1 MNYYYRNTINDYL
14 QRSTCEII
22 GSITRSNEFDATFF
36 QNKSWEQQIPILKKA
51 LQGYEGEIFFEI
63 SIPRMGRRVDTL
75 VVIKNVVFVIEFKV
89 GESHFLNHYIEQVW
103 DYALD
108 LKNFH
113 KTSHNVVLIPILIA
127 TEAKKSYSGILLT
140 SHNDN
145 LTIPVKIGRNEL
157 KEVIQNALLFFS
169 DEPQIDIEEYI
180 AGGYMPTPTIIE
192 AAVSLYTTHSVEN
205 ITRSDADAK
214 NLTVTTRT
222 ISEIIETAKCEN
234 KKIICLVTGVPGAG
248 KTLVGLNVA
257 TSHLD
262 NEKGNA
268 SVYLSGN
275 KPLVDVLQEA
285 LARDKVQ
292 REKEKGNRITK
303 KTAYQA
309 VKAFIQI
316 IHHYRDEYLKNPEAP
331 YDHVAI
337 FDEAQ
342 RAWNKEQTIKFMKQ
356 KKGIPDF
363 DYSEPEFLI
372 SCLNRHKDWAVI
384 ICLVGGGQEI
394 NTGEAGISEWL
405 HAMEKTFPD
414 WEIYIS
420 PNLTD
425 SEYSALDA
433 IEKLRMHNRIRFNEN
448 LHLSVSMR
456 SFRAEKLSSFVKSIL
471 DIEIEKAKEDIYQI
485 IDKYPIVLT
494 RDIIKAKH
502 WLKEKARGSERYGII
517 VSSQALRLKPFAID
531 VKTPMNH
538 VNWFLDGKDDVRSSF
553 YLEDVATEFHVQGLE
568 LDWSCVVWDG
578 DLRYSHSGWQTYS
591 FKGNKWQNINS
602 IERKRYLLNAYRV
615 LLTRARQGM
624 VIVIPEGNSEDHT
637 RKKEYYDQTYNYLK
651 NIGLRSLEE
660 CQK

>member
-1 MNYYYRNTINDYL
+1 MNYYYRNTIKDYL
-14 QRSTCEII
+14 RSSSNEII
-22 GSITRSNEFDATFF
+22 GAITRSNEFDVTFL
-36 QNKSWEQQIPILKKA
+36 QNKSWERQIPILKSA
-51 LQGYEGEIFFEI
+51 LQSFEGEIFFEF
-63 SIPRMGRRVDTL
+63 SIPRMGKRVDTIL
-75 VVIKNVVFVIEFKV
+75 LIKNIVFVIEFKV
-89 GESHFLNHYIEQVW
+89 GESHFLNHNIEQVW

-113 KTSHNVVLIPILIA
+113 KTSHNVAIVPILIA
-127 TEAKKSYSGILLT
+127 TDAKNSFTNILLT

-145 LTIPVKIGRNEL
+145 LTLPVKVGSNDL
-157 KEVIQNALLFFS
+157 KDAIQNALLFFS
-169 DEPQIDIEEYI
+169 DEPQINVTEYLN
-180 AGGYMPTPTIIE
+180 GGYMPTPTIIE

-214 NLTVTTRT
+214 NLTVTTRK
-222 ISEIIETAKCEN
+222 ISDIIEESRKEN
-234 KKIICLVTGVPGAG
+234 KKTICFVTGVPGAG

-262 NEKGNA
+262 NENGNA

-275 KPLVDVLQEA
+275 KPLVDILQEA
-285 LARDKVQ
+285 LSRDKVQ
-292 REKEKGNRITK
+292 REKEKGIKITR
-303 KTAYQA
+303 KTAHQA
-309 VKAFIQI
+309 VKSFIQI
-316 IHHYRDEYLKNPEAP
+316 IHHYRDEYLRNQEAP

-342 RAWNKEQTIKFMKQ
+342 RAWNKEQTVKFMKQ
-356 KKGIPDF
+356 KKGIHDF
-363 DYSEPEFLI
+363 NFSEPEFLI

-405 HAMEKTFPD
+405 NAVDKTFPD
-414 WEIYIS
+414 WNIYIS

-425 SEYSALDA
+425 SEYSAIEA
-433 IEKLRMHNRIRFNEN
+433 IEKLKISNRVCFDEN

-456 SFRAEKLSSFVKSIL
+456 SFRAEKLSFFVKSIL
-471 DIEIEKAKEDIYQI
+471 DLKIEKAKEVFNVFVE
-485 IDKYPIVLT
+485 KYPIVLT
-494 RDIIKAKH
+494 RDIIKAKQ
-502 WLKEKARGSERYGII
+502 WLKQKARGSERYGIV

-578 DLRYSHSGWQTYS
+578 DLRYSTNGWQPFS

-602 IERKRYLLNAYRV
+602 IERKKYLLNAYRV

-624 VIVIPEGNSEDHT
+624 VIVIPEGNNEDQT
-637 RKKEYYDQTYNYLK
+637 RKKEYYDPTYNYLSQ
-651 NIGLRSLEE
+651 IGLPTI
-660 CQK
+660 